1 MTRYR
6 ITYCG
11 LILVPCSSVR
21 PFTEMTGAA
30 VSVSLLFLL
39 SACSA
44 CYISNCPIGGKR
56 SLMDAPQ
63 RKVSGLGFTVVRRY
77 VYV

>member
-1 MTRYR
+1 MYDRTR
-6 ITYCG
+6 G
-11 LILVPCSSVR
+11 EILWCNSGSFSAP
-21 PFTEMTGAA
+21 EMTAAA

-56 SLMDAPQ
+56 SIMDAPQ
-63 RKVSGLGFTVVRRY
+63 RKVSELRLYSRQTICFMFL
-77 VYV
+77 